1 MLTMDK
7 VRNRN
12 DLDVRWPAGWL
23 LDALGFETRV
33 RGRLAEYMEQ
43 RGVASLSLRELID
56 LFLPPLS
63 EPFLDFSD
71 FWRHIPVLDQPQFGP
86 YLHDSA
92 LVTLTDADLGPAFQS
107 ECAAR
112 LDRLTLYKHGG
123 RRVRRH
129 RRPHRE
135 KAPRSDL

>member
-1 MLTMDK
+1 MLTLDK

-43 RGVASLSLRELID
+43 RGMASLSLRELID

-63 EPFLDFSD
+63 EPCLDVSD

-107 ECAAR
+107 EWAAR
-112 LDRLTLYKHGG
+112 LDWLKFYELGG

>member
-1 MLTMDK
+1 MLIMDK

-63 EPFLDFSD
+63 EPFLDVSD

-86 YLHDSA
+86 YLYDSA

-107 ECAAR
+107 EWAAR
-112 LDRLTLYKHGG
+112 LDRLKLYELGG

>member
-12 DLDVRWPAGWL
+12 DLEVRWPAGWL

-33 RGRLAEYMEQ
+33 RGRLAAYMEQ
-43 RGVASLSLRELID
+43 RGVASLSVRELID
-56 LFLPPLS
+56 VFLPPLS
-63 EPFLDFSD
+63 EPCLDVSD
-71 FWRHIPVLDQPQFGP
+71 CWRHIPVLDQPQLGP

-107 ECAAR
+107 EWAAR
-112 LDRLTLYKHGG
+112 LDRLTLYELEG

>member
-107 ECAAR
+107 EWAAR
-112 LDRLTLYKHGG
+112 LDRLKLYGLGG

-135 KAPRSDL
+135 QAPRSDL